1 MLPLRSRTICT
12 QRQKFGS
19 NCKSKRRKVKTDLGD
34 ASVQTLARR
43 ALNAE
48 GGDITWNRNTNA
60 AHNILR
66 ARFDTERPSR
76 LRSERARQI
85 EDQNQDNGEGEEE
98 QTEIITQN
106 ISTSGDI
113 ISEPVEVDTKSTY
126 T

>member
-1 MLPLRSRTICT
+1 M
-12 QRQKFGS
+12 
-19 NCKSKRRKVKTDLGD
+19 
-34 ASVQTLARR
+34 QTLARR

-48 GGDITWNRNTNA
+48 GGGITWNRNTNA

-76 LRSERARQI
+76 LRSESAKQM
-85 EDQNQDNGEGEEE
+85 EDQNQNKDDDEGEESE

-106 ISTSGDI
+106 ISTSGDL
-113 ISEPVEVDTKSTY
+113 ISEPVEDDTKSTY